1 MSQLTIQPQT
11 RVPAGFA
18 PARRRTLRTERMVP
32 LRSVMP
38 RGLVTIR
45 HDVPEYLPDFISDS
59 ELADRLAAELNDE
72 AAAAASDT
80 DQEETTPKVEEA
92 APARRVVLE
101 TAARKG

>member
-1 MSQLTIQPQT
+1 MAQLTIPT

-32 LRSVMP
+32 LRSSMP

-59 ELADRLAAELNDE
+59 ELADRLTAELNDE
-72 AAAAASDT
+72 AAEVAAVEA
-80 DQEETTPKVEEA
+80 TTPKVEDE

-101 TAARKG
+101 TAARRG